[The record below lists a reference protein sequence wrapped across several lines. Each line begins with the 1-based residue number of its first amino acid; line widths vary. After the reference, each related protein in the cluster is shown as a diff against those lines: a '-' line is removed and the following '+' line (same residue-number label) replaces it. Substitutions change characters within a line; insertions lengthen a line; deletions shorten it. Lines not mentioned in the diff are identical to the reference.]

1 MLRAGVAAAPE
12 RPPQDAYHPAP
23 NLQACGSFEP
33 PRVCKAPA
41 DWQEGPRSPNTRRVT
56 SADRLVGE
64 ARARQPVRMPTRERV
79 VVGGL
84 AVGFLL
90 AAAAIA
96 AYLPSDRTADPATLA
111 LLVGMYAVFS
121 RVEFEVGS
129 GYAVPEQLVFVPMLF
144 LAPLPLVPVL
154 VAAGFVLAAV
164 PDFLTH
170 RTHVDRWLSCLADAW
185 FTVGPVLVIGLL
197 ASGEPRLELFPVY
210 ALALAA
216 QVVVGFAAFV
226 VAESVASHRPLSEL
240 LLAGMWSYRIDAI
253 LSPVALLAAVAA
265 QDEPLGLLA
274 LGPLVWLLSVFSRE
288 RKERYGASLELN
300 RAYRGTVMLLADVVE
315 ADDNYTAD
323 HCRSVVELVS
333 AVADQ
338 LEIHPDERQEL
349 EFAALLHDVGK
360 ISIPKEI
367 INKPAALTDDEFA
380 LIKSHTVEGQM
391 LLDRVGG
398 LLTRVGATVR
408 SCHERWDGAGYPDG
422 LAGREIPWAARI
434 VFTCDAYNAMTTNRP
449 YRRAMSQ
456 ETALEE
462 LWANAGRQFD
472 PRIVAAV
479 SNVIREHR
487 VDADQAAAEVRTM
500 LVRALPRE
508 LGATT

>member
-1 MLRAGVAAAPE
+1 MTL
-12 RPPQDAYHPAP
+12 
-23 NLQACGSFEP
+23 
-33 PRVCKAPA
+33 
-41 DWQEGPRSPNTRRVT
+41 
-56 SADRLVGE
+56 ADRLVGE
-64 ARARQPVRMPTRERV
+64 ARARQTVRMPTRERL

-90 AAAAIA
+90 AAAAVA

-111 LLVGMYAVFS
+111 LLVVMYAVFS

-185 FTVGPVLVIGLL
+185 FTIGPVLVLGLL
-197 ASGEPRLELFPVY
+197 ASGEPRLELFPIY
-210 ALALAA
+210 ALALAT
-216 QVVVGFAAFV
+216 QILVGFVAFV
-226 VAESVASHRPLSEL
+226 VAESVASHRPLPEL
-240 LLAGMWSYRIDAI
+240 LLAGIWSYRIDAI
-253 LSPVALLAAVAA
+253 LSPVALLAAVATM
-265 QDEPLGLLA
+265 DEPLGLLA

-288 RKERYGASLELN
+288 RKERYAAAGELN

-323 HCRSVVELVS
+323 HCRSVVELVT

-367 INKPAALTDDEFA
+367 INKPAALTDDEFD
-380 LIKSHTVEGQM
+380 LVKSHTVEGQM

-398 LLTRVGATVR
+398 LLTRVGSTVR
-408 SCHERWDGAGYPDG
+408 SCHERWDGGGYPDG
-422 LAGREIPWAARI
+422 LAGREIPWASRI

-449 YRRAMSQ
+449 YRRAMSR

-472 PRIVAAV
+472 PRIVAAL
-479 SNVIREHR
+479 SNVVSEHR
-487 VDADQAAAEVRTM
+487 VDAEHTAAEAVRTV
-500 LVRALPRE
+500 LASRSLP